1 MKILALNGSPRK
13 KGNTEI
19 LLDAVKEGVV
29 AAGGEMEVIR
39 LADLDIAG
47 CISCGGCSREGKC
60 VVKDDMS
67 LVYEKIEETRRIIL
81 ASPIYFYGIT
91 AQAKA
96 CVDRAQALWTRK
108 YVLTAR
114 EDRNQ
119 DTSYKGYFVSVAA
132 SKGRK
137 IFEGAEL
144 TARYFF
150 DALDFFYGGALLV
163 KGVDSR
169 GVIADYPEE
178 LERAKD
184 GGVKIVRGE
193 NIS

>member
-1 MKILALNGSPRK
+1 MKILALNGSPRE
-13 KGNTEI
+13 KGNTQ
-19 LLDAVKEGVV
+19 LLLEALNEGVES
-29 AAGGEMEVIR
+29 AGGEMEIIR
-39 LADLDIAG
+39 LNDLNIAP
-47 CISCGGCSREGKC
+47 CISCGGCNKEGKC

-67 LVYEKIEETRRIIL
+67 MVYDKIAETKRIIL
-81 ASPIYFYGIT
+81 ASPIYFYGVS

-119 DTSYKGYFVSVAA
+119 DPSYKGYFLSVAA
-132 SKGRK
+132 SKGKK

-150 DALDFFYGGALLV
+150 DALDFFYGGSLLV
-163 KGVDSR
+163 RGVDSKGAINR
-169 GVIADYPEE
+169 YPEE
-178 LERAKD
+178 LERAREC
-184 GGVKIVRGE
+184 GVKIVKGE